1 MACFYDVSGW
11 NCNRASVVLRGVRS
25 MDSFKAWYKNRWGC
39 INNSIDIPLL
49 DFCFC
54 IGSLPILALIEIILI
69 GTCPIWGIPFMLI
82 KFLREE

>member
-1 MACFYDVSGW
+1 
-11 NCNRASVVLRGVRS
+11 
-25 MDSFKAWYKNRWGC
+25 MDSFKAWYKNRWDC

-54 IGSLPILALIEIILI
+54 IASLPILTLIEIILI

-82 KFLREE
+82 KFLRGE

>member
-1 MACFYDVSGW
+1 
-11 NCNRASVVLRGVRS
+11 
-25 MDSFKAWYKNRWGC
+25 MDSFKAWYKNRWDC

-54 IGSLPILALIEIILI
+54 IASLPILALIEIILI
-69 GTCPIWGIPFMLI
+69 VTCPIWGIPFMLI